1 MPRRQKKEQRRLQMD
16 SNKST
21 LFKKTFLIFL
31 PVIIAVL
38 LQYGVMLFDIL
49 IIFVRRLFSSERLG
63 SASLEHTL
71 TLDYNQPMN
80 QAYLLLL
87 QYAIFLA
94 VYGLWYKKAFPDRA
108 PEIKTTK
115 RAYMFQLK
123 YLVVAGYMLQLTVD
137 AALALFKPL
146 FPKLFGEYDSM
157 ISNVTGPGA
166 SLVGSLTV
174 IFIAPAAEEFL
185 FRGLIQNYALGCF
198 SQFFPQKKKRTCLI
212 WAIVLQALLFGLY
225 HGNIIQGIYA
235 FIIGLLLGAI
245 ACDHLLPAI
254 VLHMAVN
261 ASVFLVRGSWFDTTP
276 RCVIL
281 LMGGLIFSTISLY
294 LAIRYKYMPSHQDHS
309 DTPEA

>member
-16 SNKST
+16 SNKSN

-49 IIFVRRLFSSERLG
+49 IIFVRRLFG

-123 YLVVAGYMLQLTVD
+123 YLVVAGYMLQHWHYLSPCFQSF
-137 AALALFKPL
+137 LAN
-146 FPKLFGEYDSM
+146 M
-157 ISNVTGPGA
+157 TA
-166 SLVGSLTV
+166 
-174 IFIAPAAEEFL
+174 
-185 FRGLIQNYALGCF
+185 
-198 SQFFPQKKKRTCLI
+198 
-212 WAIVLQALLFGLY
+212 
-225 HGNIIQGIYA
+225 
-235 FIIGLLLGAI
+235 
-245 ACDHLLPAI
+245 
-254 VLHMAVN
+254 
-261 ASVFLVRGSWFDTTP
+261 
-276 RCVIL
+276 
-281 LMGGLIFSTISLY
+281 
-294 LAIRYKYMPSHQDHS
+294 
-309 DTPEA
+309 